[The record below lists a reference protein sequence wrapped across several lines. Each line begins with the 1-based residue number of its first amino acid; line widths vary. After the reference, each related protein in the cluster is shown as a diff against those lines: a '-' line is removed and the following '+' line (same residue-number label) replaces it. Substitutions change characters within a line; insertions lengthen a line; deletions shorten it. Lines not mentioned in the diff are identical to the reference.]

1 MTATINIPTV
11 AIEHG
16 LRADI
21 ARNRRNEML
30 ILRIDWQTGVI
41 DVHTRPRA
49 CAFDVASRAW
59 YGYEST
65 FVLSHNMSNAAIREM
80 VDEFAADI
88 AIIRAGWSEDL
99 NNDRTRVEGRFNQD
113 ATDALLWMRDQIEQ
127 KRWDADA
134 RR

>member
-49 CAFDVASRAW
+49 CAYDVAARAW

-65 FVLSHNMSNAAIREM
+65 FVLSHKMSNSYIRKM
-80 VDEFAADI
+80 VAELAPDI
-88 AIIRAGWSEDL
+88 AIIRAGWSEEL

-113 ATDALLWMRDQIEQ
+113 ATDALLWMREQIEDQ
-127 KRWDADA
+127 RWEAD
-134 RR
+134 RGR